1 MILRAMTSPAAL
13 AAITLISVNNLGIFA
28 FSSWRIRNV
37 PMTVLKMNAALDP
50 IESERAQAMSE
61 YLVKSHEEKLKAVK
75 EAEEKKENEIQ
86 GLRDEIETLKTSQ
99 KDTAVLQHTGIVPAE
114 GSVEDLTTKLAAYQK
129 FMADYVVRAQEQKL
143 LSVKNA
149 EAAIKKK
156 YEEKFLLLGKASQ
169 PVAETPK
176 IEGKASPAP
185 SPAKEVQNTVNIP
198 DKPAVEK
205 KASKPAVEK
214 KAAKAKPVAEKK
226 AAVDGPKT
234 VTSILNDIPKEVI
247 EADHG
252 LRADG
257 GVVGP
262 TLAERVMNGANLG
275 TDNSPAANGEEKD
288 DVFKKRNKHIV
299 NAGKAGKSR
308 WGEREIERCAELV
321 IDLKA
326 GEIGAAP

>member
-1 MILRAMTSPAAL
+1 MTSPAAL
-13 AAITLISVNNLGIFA
+13 AVITLISVNNLGIFA

-37 PMTVLKMNAALDP
+37 PITLLKMNAALDP
-50 IESERAQAMSE
+50 IELERAKAMSE

-156 YEEKFLLLGKASQ
+156 YEEKFLLLGKTSQ

-176 IEGKASPAP
+176 IKGKASPAP
-185 SPAKEVQNTVNIP
+185 SPVKEVQNTVKIP

-205 KASKPAVEK
+205 KV
-214 KAAKAKPVAEKK
+214 AKAKPAEKK
-226 AAVDGPKT
+226 KAAADGPKT
-234 VTSILNDIPKEVI
+234 VTSILNDIPKEII

-326 GEIGAAP
+326 GEIGAPP